1 MVSGT
6 VIDRVTRQPVKSFR
20 VFQGDDESSGR
31 YAEEGRYQVRLYNQS
46 HPNVVRIE
54 AEGYQPASSREIT
67 EQKTARVD
75 FELTKGQDAE
85 GVVLTPA
92 GLPAAGAKLA
102 MTSGPFY
109 GYSTSSISNGDLT
122 GGAHGIEMRETDAT
136 GHFRF
141 PPQDR
146 DFFLLVIHPSGFV
159 CFKPVPRSNYQ
170 RITLRPYARVEGTYR
185 VAGKP
190 VAGMRMILNASAH
203 VEGPVERGPQI
214 ENRSRTTTGPDG
226 RFAFE
231 HVPAGSG
238 SISGELKYTPHV
250 GHAGAASA
258 CTVPLLEFS
267 AGKVVKVDIGQ
278 HGRAVTGRLKP
289 PRGFAKPVQWQIAT
303 LDVEPAHYDRTAEY
317 LSFKASV
324 DHEGRFRVDDV
335 PPGRYK
341 LTCWSV
347 QFGNDPPCT
356 TSIVVPKQ
364 DIRPLGQLLDLG
376 ELELSKN

>member
-1 MVSGT
+1 M
-6 VIDRVTRQPVKSFR
+6 TRQPVKSFR
-20 VFQGDDESSGR
+20 VFQGDDESCGR
-31 YAEEGRYQVRLYNQS
+31 YAEEGRHQLRLYNQS

-75 FELTKGQDAE
+75 FELTKGQDVE

-109 GYSTSSISNGDLT
+109 GYSTCSISNGDLT

-226 RFAFE
+226 RFASSMSRRE
-231 HVPAGSG
+231 
-238 SISGELKYTPHV
+238 
-250 GHAGAASA
+250 AARSA
-258 CTVPLLEFS
+258 ANSSTHPMS
-267 AGKVVKVDIGQ
+267 ATRGRHRLAPCPCWNFQRAKVVKVDIGQ

-364 DIRPLGQLLDLG
+364 DIRPLGQPLDLG

>member
-122 GGAHGIEMRETDAT
+122 GGRHGP
-136 GHFRF
+136 F
-141 PPQDR
+141 PLSASGPG
-146 DFFLLVIHPSGFV
+146 LLPVGHPSLGLRLLQAGPPVKLPADHSPSV
-159 CFKPVPRSNYQ
+159 C
-170 RITLRPYARVEGTYR
+170 
-185 VAGKP
+185 
-190 VAGMRMILNASAH
+190 
-203 VEGPVERGPQI
+203 
-214 ENRSRTTTGPDG
+214 
-226 RFAFE
+226 
-231 HVPAGSG
+231 
-238 SISGELKYTPHV
+238 
-250 GHAGAASA
+250 A
-258 CTVPLLEFS
+258 C
-267 AGKVVKVDIGQ
+267 
-278 HGRAVTGRLKP
+278 
-289 PRGFAKPVQWQIAT
+289 
-303 LDVEPAHYDRTAEY
+303 
-317 LSFKASV
+317 
-324 DHEGRFRVDDV
+324 
-335 PPGRYK
+335 
-341 LTCWSV
+341 
-347 QFGNDPPCT
+347 
-356 TSIVVPKQ
+356 
-364 DIRPLGQLLDLG
+364 
-376 ELELSKN
+376 